1 MKVDDKSSG
10 GLAAAV
16 SVVDCVLRCL
26 ARAASRTDLANV
38 MEAITR
44 ELGFRH
50 YALIHH
56 DDLRGDPPGR
66 VKLVDYPAAAMERII
81 GQGQWRNDPVMRGC
95 SFAQR
100 AFSWDELPSIIM
112 MDRRD
117 QECFAAGR
125 RLGLKQGITIPYFAL
140 GEPVGSCTF
149 AGAASRTSVR
159 RCLGVAQMVGV
170 FAFQAARRVIARPEQ
185 IAAPRPRLHPRPRD
199 CIVLAGRGMSNKEIA
214 RELKITPR
222 TVDGYLTD
230 ARGLFNVHGRTELVV
245 SAILAGEV
253 GLHELRPRQPE

>member
-1 MKVDDKSSG
+1 MKKASPV
-10 GLAAAV
+10 GLATAV
-16 SVVDCVLRCL
+16 SVTDCVLRCL
-26 ARAASRTDLANV
+26 ARAASRDELANI
-38 MEAITR
+38 MDAITR

-50 YALIHH
+50 YALVHH

-66 VKLVDYPAAAMERII
+66 VKLLNYPAAATERII
-81 GQGQWRNDPVMRGC
+81 GQGHWRSDPVMRGC
-95 SFAQR
+95 IFAQR
-100 AFSWDELPSIIM
+100 AFCWDELPGIIM

-140 GEPVGSCTF
+140 GEPLGSCTF
-149 AGAASRTSVR
+149 AGGGSHISVR

-170 FAFQAARRVIARPEQ
+170 FAFQAAKRVTGLSEPIAT
-185 IAAPRPRLHPRPRD
+185 PRPRLHPRPRD
-199 CIVLAGRGMSNKEIA
+199 CIVLAGRGMSNKQIA

-230 ARGLFNVHGRTELVV
+230 ARRLFNVHDRTELVI
-245 SAILAGEV
+245 SAVLAGEV
-253 GLHELRPRQPE
+253 GLHELKPRQPE